1 MDNRPSTH
9 LSVDDIN
16 AYLLGNPAITVRTA
30 LEAHCLQCPKCL
42 ADMCALTAR
51 IDRFQMAQEPV
62 SRLISSTPGIQAPR
76 PRRQPLSASQGRP
89 WLGWTGRSLAASLV
103 LMVLPDFIRNVRLDH
118 LLDSPLTTG
127 ALNLPFTREYPSSL
141 ALFAMPKVELE
152 SAPPKKLTSPLLKPK
167 PKRQRQFLA
176 PQQHTRQSELV
187 QVALLDA
194 PDLNFAD
201 DFIDRLPKEIE
212 VTPEAA
218 AVSKPHIFKR
228 FLSVIAAP
236 FRSPRS

>member
-9 LSVDDIN
+9 LSVEDIN
-16 AYLLGNPAITVRTA
+16 AYLLGNPAIALRTA
-30 LEAHCLQCPKCL
+30 LEAHCRQCQKCL
-42 ADMCALTAR
+42 DDMCALTAR
-51 IDRFQMAQEPV
+51 IDKFQLAQEPG
-62 SRLISSTPGIQAPR
+62 SPLISSTPGIQAPR
-76 PRRQPLSASQGRP
+76 PRRQPLSALQGRP
-89 WLGWTGRSLAASLV
+89 WHGWASRAVAASLV

-118 LLDSPLTTG
+118 LLDSPLTTA
-127 ALNLPFTREYPSSL
+127 ALDLPFTREYASSL

-152 SAPPKKLTSPLLKPK
+152 SAPPKKLTSPRLKPK
-167 PKRQRQFLA
+167 PQRQFLA
-176 PQQHTRQSELV
+176 PQQHMRQSELV
-187 QVALLDA
+187 QVALLEA